1 MQGSTEH
8 PNKIR
13 ERRKNTGRGVRGETE
28 ALAQGD
34 EKGTTRQFQPNA
46 QKKMQV
52 KNNERKE
59 KEEKRRHC
67 SRKCRRNTSRKEEK
81 RKEAKK
87 GEGYK
92 NNRERK

>member
-1 MQGSTEH
+1 
-8 PNKIR
+8 
-13 ERRKNTGRGVRGETE
+13 
-28 ALAQGD
+28 
-34 EKGTTRQFQPNA
+34 
-46 QKKMQV
+46 MQV

-67 SRKCRRNTSRKEEK
+67 SRKCQLNTSRKEEK
-81 RKEAKK
+81 REEAKK

>member
-34 EKGTTRQFQPNA
+34 EKGPTRQFQPNA
-46 QKKMQV
+46 QK
-52 KNNERKE
+52 NASKE
-59 KEEKRRHC
+59 
-67 SRKCRRNTSRKEEK
+67 
-81 RKEAKK
+81 
-87 GEGYK
+87 
-92 NNRERK
+92 